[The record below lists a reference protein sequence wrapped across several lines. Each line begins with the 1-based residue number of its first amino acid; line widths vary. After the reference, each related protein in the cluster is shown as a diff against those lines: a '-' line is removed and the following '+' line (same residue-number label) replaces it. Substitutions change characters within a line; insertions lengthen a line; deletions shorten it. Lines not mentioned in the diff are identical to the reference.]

1 MEPIDLHEYFKL
13 SKKSQPLPTKHKFNA
28 KPTTIEGKYFPSKL
42 EALYYKQL
50 LLRQQSGDVI
60 FFLRQPIFDL
70 PGGTQYRA
78 DFVVYLASGEVEF
91 IDVKGKDL
99 ATSRA
104 KRKMVEDLYPVKIKL
119 VKSV

>member
-1 MEPIDLHEYFKL
+1 MAITLEEFNRMKQRLAP
-13 SKKSQPLPTKHKFNA
+13 KHKFHA
-28 KPTTIEGKYFPSKL
+28 KPQVIDGKHFPSKL
-42 EALYYKQL
+42 ESLYYKQL
-50 LLRQQSGDVI
+50 IQRQQAGEVL

-78 DFVVYLASGEVEF
+78 DFAVYLASGDVEF

-104 KRKMVEDLYPVKIKL
+104 KRKQVEDFYPIKIKL